1 MNREFLSE
9 KGEPPMGGAATAGV
23 PSSAPELP
31 ERWSAAKKSEVALRL
46 LRGEDLGSVSRETQQ
61 PAHVLEEWRR
71 TFVEGGQAKL
81 RSRSGEDHER
91 DLVRARAKVGE
102 LTMKLELV
110 EGLLEKR
117 GFGEDLRKLGR

>member
-1 MNREFLSE
+1 
-9 KGEPPMGGAATAGV
+9 MGGSRADAA
-23 PSSAPELP
+23 PSSGDVP
-31 ERWSAAKKSEVALRL
+31 ERWSAARKAEIALRL
-46 LRGEDLGSVSRETQQ
+46 LRGEDLGVLARETQQ

-71 TFVEGGQAKL
+71 AFVEGGNAKL
-81 RSRSGEDHER
+81 RSRSGEDSER

-117 GFGEDLRKLGR
+117 GFGDDLKKLGK

>member
-1 MNREFLSE
+1 MKVKSLPG
-9 KGEPPMGGAATAGV
+9 KAEPPMGGSRADSV
-23 PSSAPELP
+23 RSSGDVP
-31 ERWSAAKKSEVALRL
+31 ERWSAARKAEIALRL
-46 LRGEDLGSVSRETQQ
+46 LRGEDLGVLARETQQ

-71 TFVEGGQAKL
+71 AFVEGGNAKL
-81 RSRSGEDHER
+81 RSRSGEDSER

-117 GFGEDLRKLGR
+117 GFGDDLKKLGK

>member
-1 MNREFLSE
+1 MKLKSLPE
-9 KGEPPMGGAATAGV
+9 KQEPPMGGSRAEST
-23 PSSAPELP
+23 PSSEDVP
-31 ERWSAAKKSEVALRL
+31 ERWSAARKAEIVLRL
-46 LRGEDLGSVSRETQQ
+46 LRGEDLGMLAREAQQ

-71 TFVEGGQAKL
+71 AFIEGGNAKL
-81 RSRSGEDHER
+81 RSRSGEDSER

-117 GFGEDLRKLGR
+117 GFGDDLKKLGK